1 MIKPLAFLKFQIYT
15 LILTI
20 ENFTNFVQTNHMN
33 EKKHLKN
40 YSQWQRILKIV
51 SKNFWQKK
59 FLPMTNHLIF
69 ALAKKFGMETIYH
82 YEDISE
88 QEMEEFYN
96 TYSKEILQIQQ
107 ESKVEHQTDRDRSW
121 FALEKTAEKISKD
134 LDLER

>member
-1 MIKPLAFLKFQIYT
+1 MHFLKFQIYT

-20 ENFTNFVQTNHMN
+20 ENFTNFVQTNHMY
-33 EKKHLKN
+33 EKKALEKLQLMAEDSNDNLK
-40 YSQWQRILKIV
+40 RFLAKEILTYDEPLD
-51 SKNFWQKK
+51 F
-59 FLPMTNHLIF
+59 F
-69 ALAKKFGMETIYH
+69 ALSKKFGMETIYH

>member
-1 MIKPLAFLKFQIYT
+1 MHFLKFQIYT

-33 EKKHLKN
+33 EKKALEKLQ
-40 YSQWQRILKIV
+40 SMAED
-51 SKNFWQKK
+51 SKDSLKK
-59 FLPMTNHLIF
+59 FLAKEILTYDEPLDFF

-121 FALEKTAEKISKD
+121 FSLEKTTEKISKD